1 MSYEQLNNDVLRQVA
16 EHFGVDL
23 EPKDTKKVIIGKLVE
38 DGVSWDMYKE
48 AFPDIEDIPDE
59 PQPESPVEEKK
70 EEPVTVRPKPT
81 VLLKMERQNPL
92 FEIRGYSFSKD
103 HPFLPVTEEDA
114 NYIISNIEG
123 FRIAMPKEAEEF
135 YS

>member
-59 PQPESPVEEKK
+59 PQPEAPVEEKK

-103 HPFLPVTEEDA
+103 HPFLPVTEDDA
-114 NYIISNIEG
+114 NYIITNIEG

>member
-59 PQPESPVEEKK
+59 PQPEAPVEEKK
-70 EEPVTVRPKPT
+70 EEPATVRPKPT

>member
-59 PQPESPVEEKK
+59 PQPDAPVEEKK

-81 VLLKMERQNPL
+81 VLLKMERQNPR
-92 FEIRGYSFSKD
+92 FEVRGYSFSKD

-114 NYIISNIEG
+114 NYIITNIEG

>member
-1 MSYEQLNNDVLRQVA
+1 MNNDVLRQVA

-59 PQPESPVEEKK
+59 PQPEASVEEKK
-70 EEPVTVRPKPT
+70 EEPATVRPKPT